1 MPNTTGDAN
10 YAKYLANCRTP
21 EVALVGGTL
30 ASHLYVP
37 VSLEIRYARV
47 AAFAGQQIRQK

>member
-37 VSLEIRYARV
+37 VSVEIRHARV